1 MATNLSSPAFP
12 CVSSI
17 SYQGISM
24 RDYFAAK
31 ALQALIASHPR
42 DTLDT
47 KEARSSYTDEA
58 YEIADAML
66 RSRNNQREF

>member
-12 CVSSI
+12 CPSGV

-31 ALQALIASHPR
+31 ALQALIALH
-42 DTLDT
+42 
-47 KEARSSYTDEA
+47 ARGDQDSGETMLKHTDEA
-58 YEIADAML
+58 YQFADAML
-66 RSRNNQREF
+66 RSRNNVRGF